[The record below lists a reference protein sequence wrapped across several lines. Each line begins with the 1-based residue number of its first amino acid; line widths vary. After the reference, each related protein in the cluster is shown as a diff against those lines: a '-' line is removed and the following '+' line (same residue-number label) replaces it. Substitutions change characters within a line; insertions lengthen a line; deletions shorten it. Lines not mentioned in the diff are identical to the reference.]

1 MIEKA
6 KTDQKPIIFVTDD
19 GKSDW
24 WYIHHGRKIGPHPEL
39 VEEFL
44 AATGQQF
51 HIYELLQFLRY
62 AAETGSIIQPEA
74 VQQIAETMAADSEVA
89 ASQSADAERAHAI
102 KVLRAELRGKEFE
115 LDGLIKSL
123 IDFPP
128 KTGQGEPTQDDP
140 KRSLKAR
147 IAELTALVN
156 TLRDRLTALEA
167 GDEPMAA
174 GT

>member
-62 AAETGSIIQPEA
+62 AAETGSIIQPE
-74 VQQIAETMAADSEVA
+74 
-89 ASQSADAERAHAI
+89 ADAERAHAI